1 MMTYHCSDWA
11 SVLIKHRES
20 QKLSLLQLS
29 NRTGISRNTLIALE
43 KGSKKVHPKTKQK
56 LENYFEAYLLQEELA
71 SAEKLPAKERY
82 YKGKHRNVY
91 YLF

>member
-1 MMTYHCSDWA
+1 MMTYHFSDWS
-11 SVLIKHRES
+11 SVLVKHRES

-43 KGSKKVHPKTKQK
+43 KGSKKVHPKTIKR
-56 LENYFEAYLLQEELA
+56 LETYFEAYLLQQELVG
-71 SAEKLPAKERY
+71 AEKISVKEKY
-82 YKGKHRNVY
+82 YKGKHKNVC